1 MVVVR
6 DGSVSGNQRKIVL
19 LQLQAVSLINEAGG
33 LQVLGAASMQGLS
46 NQVITLSSAML
57 RELVVR
63 NHSGLSWTSTSQ

>member
-19 LQLQAVSLINEAGG
+19 LQLQAVSLINKAGG
-33 LQVLGAASMQGLS
+33 LPVLGAASMQGLS
-46 NQVITLSSAML
+46 NQVKTLSSAML